1 VRLKDKVALITGG
14 ARGMGAAEARLFA
27 CEGACVVVADV
38 VVEQGVIVADHIR
51 AKGGKASFVKLDVT
65 SEKDWETAVE
75 GAVRSY
81 GKLNVLVNNAGIY
94 RTDPLERTTLREWDE
109 VMRIN
114 ITGAFLGIKH
124 VIPAMRRAKGG
135 AIVNVSSTTALVA
148 SGRGSAYGA
157 SKAALLS
164 LTRHAAVQHAA
175 DGIRV
180 NALVPGP
187 VDTEMIAAN
196 IRTPEGRAASIAR
209 IPMGRIASADELAY
223 GALFLASDESSYMTG
238 AQLVVDGGLTAQ

>member
-1 VRLKDKVALITGG
+1 
-14 ARGMGAAEARLFA
+14 MGAAEARLFA
-27 CEGACVVVADV
+27 REGACVVVADV
-38 VVEQGVIVADHIR
+38 MVEQGVIVADHIR

-65 SEKDWETAVE
+65 NEKDWEGAVE
-75 GAVRSY
+75 ATVKAY
-81 GKLNVLVNNAGIY
+81 GRLNVLVNNAGIY
-94 RTDPLERTTLREWDE
+94 RTDPVERTTLREWEE
-109 VMRIN
+109 VMRTN
-114 ITGAFLGIKH
+114 ITGVFLGIKH
-124 VIPAMRRAKGG
+124 VIPVMRQAHGG

-164 LTRHAAVQHAA
+164 LTRHAAIQHAA
-175 DGIRV
+175 EGIRV

-209 IPMGRIASADELAY
+209 IPLGRIASVDELAY

-238 AQLVVDGGLTAQ
+238 ATLVADGGLTAQ

>member
-1 VRLKDKVALITGG
+1 MRLKDKVALITGG

-27 CEGACVVVADV
+27 REGACVVVADV

-75 GAVRSY
+75 GAARSY

-164 LTRHAAVQHAA
+164 LTRHAAVQHAV

-209 IPMGRIASADELAY
+209 IPLGRIASADELAY

-238 AQLVVDGGLTAQ
+238 ATLVVDGGLTAQ

>member
-1 VRLKDKVALITGG
+1 MRLKDKVALITGG